1 MKRLSLYLFLLLFTL
16 QTPSLADDISD
27 FQIERMSI
35 GDSLLDYFTEKEIK
49 NGQFHAFKSKK
60 YITTQLLGNFE
71 MYDTAEAAFKNRDK
85 DYKIV
90 SIAGGIYFLENFNSC
105 LKKRDEIVGE
115 IKLLFD
121 EGIVNTDEDV
131 HPADIT
137 GKSKFYRT
145 SIALSTNSKYHE
157 IQINCINWSKKMEK
171 KYQDNLSIVIQTD
184 AYNDFLHN
192 EAYK

>member
-1 MKRLSLYLFLLLFTL
+1 ML
-16 QTPSLADDISD
+16 QAPSLADDIND
-27 FQIERMSI
+27 FQIEGMSI
-35 GDSLLDYFTEKEIK
+35 GDSLLDYFSEEEIK
-49 NGQFHAFKSKK
+49 NGQFRVFKSKK

-121 EGIVNTDEDV
+121 EGIVNTDEGV
-131 HPADIT
+131 HPGDKT

>member
-1 MKRLSLYLFLLLFTL
+1 MKRLSLYLFLILFTL
-16 QTPSLADDISD
+16 QTPSQADDIRD
-27 FQIERMSI
+27 LQIEGMSI
-35 GDSLLDYFTEKEIK
+35 GDSLLNYFTEKEIK
-49 NGQFHAFKSKK
+49 NGQYRLFKSKK
-60 YITTQLLGNFE
+60 YVTTQLIGNFE

-90 SIAGGIYFLENFNSC
+90 SLAGGIYFSENFNLC
-105 LKKRDEIVGE
+105 FKKRDEIVGE

-131 HPADIT
+131 HPADKT

-145 SIALSTNSKYHE
+145 SIALSVNSKYHE

-171 KYQDNLSIVIQTD
+171 EYTDNLSIVIQTD

>member
-1 MKRLSLYLFLLLFTL
+1 MKKLLGILVLGLFLI
-16 QTPSLADDISD
+16 TPSQADDIQD
-27 FQIERMSI
+27 LQIEGMSI
-35 GDSLLDYFTEKEIK
+35 GDSLLNYFTEKEIK
-49 NGQFHAFKSKK
+49 NGQYRLFKSKK
-60 YITTQLLGNFE
+60 YITTQLIGNFE
-71 MYDTAEAAFKNRDK
+71 MYDTLEAAFKNRDK

-90 SIAGGIYFLENFNSC
+90 SLAGGIYFLENFNSC
-105 LKKRDEIVGE
+105 LKKKDEIVGE

-131 HPADIT
+131 HPADKT

-157 IQINCINWSKKMEK
+157 IQINCTNWSKKMEK
-171 KYQDNLSIVIQTD
+171 EYIDNLSIVIQTD

>member
-1 MKRLSLYLFLLLFTL
+1 MKKLSTYLFLILFSFSA
-16 QTPSLADDISD
+16 PSFGDDIRD
-27 FQIERMSI
+27 FQIEGISI

-49 NGQFHAFKSKK
+49 KGQYRLFKSKK
-60 YITTQLLGNFE
+60 YITTQLPGNFE
-71 MYDTAEAAFKNRDK
+71 MYDVAEAAFKNKDK

-90 SIAGGIYFLENFNSC
+90 SLAGGIYFLENFNSC
-105 LKKRDEIVGE
+105 LKKKDEIVGE

-121 EGIVNTDEDV
+121 EGIVKTDEGI
-131 HPADIT
+131 HLADKI

-145 SIALSTNSKYHE
+145 SIALSENSKYHE

-171 KYQDNLSIVIQTD
+171 KYNDNLSIVIQTD

>member
-1 MKRLSLYLFLLLFTL
+1 MKRLSLYLFLILFTL
-16 QTPSLADDISD
+16 QTPSQADDIRD
-27 FQIERMSI
+27 LQIEGMSI
-35 GDSLLDYFTEKEIK
+35 GDSLLNYFTEKEIK
-49 NGQFHAFKSKK
+49 NGQYRLFKSKK
-60 YITTQLLGNFE
+60 YVTTQLIGNFE

-90 SIAGGIYFLENFNSC
+90 SLAGGIYFSENFNSC
-105 LKKRDEIVGE
+105 FKKRDEIVGE
-115 IKLLFD
+115 IILLFD

-131 HPADIT
+131 HPADKT

-145 SIALSTNSKYHE
+145 SIALSANSKYHE

-171 KYQDNLSIVIQTD
+171 EYTDNLSIVIQTD

>member
-1 MKRLSLYLFLLLFTL
+1 MKKLSTYLFLILFSF
-16 QTPSLADDISD
+16 QAPSWADDIRD
-27 FQIERMSI
+27 LQIEGMSI
-35 GDSLLDYFTEKEIK
+35 GDSLLNYFTKKEIK
-49 NGQFHAFKSKK
+49 NGQYRLFKSKK

-71 MYDTAEAAFKNRDK
+71 MYDTAEAAFKNKDK

-90 SIAGGIYFLENFNSC
+90 SLAGGIYFLENFNSC
-105 LKKRDEIVGE
+105 LKKKDEIVGE

-171 KYQDNLSIVIQTD
+171 EYTDNLSIVIQTD
-184 AYNDFLHN
+184 AYNDFLHK